1 LADENSRDRIF
12 RAVRERIQEADD
24 QERIQM
30 ITNAI
35 GDRRYRDLVDI
46 VAKIEGEDGWSTV
59 LEYLIESQHEKYI
72 SPLTIGQNK
81 TGLEVL
87 KFREMIFELFSCEGL
102 EPVSMDT
109 TNLLEELADESS
121 FVDASRV
128 LFTKLEKLA
137 KEQIQTGDTLFFDF
151 FENTSV
157 SQELLNLVSQT
168 RTENIQNVSLD
179 RNGSQ
184 FNVESLWY
192 CEHSRIVMS
201 MLGVKGFIIDSDTL
215 DSVLSVIQT
224 PNSIKNKVVDVSSFS
239 NSKKSRWN
247 RPTNS
252 TYRKLLSH
260 IVHQEVT
267 ELSLLGSRHAVPVL
281 NTLLDQLSSA
291 YKDSSFTINYK
302 ELLACI
308 NAHISV
314 RNIDSILSLE
324 KSSKMKNTRITTTAI
339 LAIGNFYHETSVNTL
354 ATLLCNKRSKEIQ
367 EAAARAIENVY
378 KKCPEADH
386 VIADFLNG
394 NCKNHGKLKKLYR
407 QLSKEKPVYYQ

>member
-12 RAVRERIQEADD
+12 RAVRERIQEADE

-59 LEYLIESQHEKYI
+59 LEYLIESQNRKYI

-81 TGLEVL
+81 TTLEML
-87 KFREMIFELFSCEGL
+87 KFREMIFELFSCKGL

-109 TNLLEELADESS
+109 TDLLEELADESS

-128 LFTKLEKLA
+128 LFAKLEQLA

-157 SQELLNLVSQT
+157 SQELLNLVSQI

-184 FNVESLWY
+184 FNVEFLWY

-224 PNSIKNKVVDVSSFS
+224 PNSIKNKIVDTSSFR
-239 NSKKSRWN
+239 NSKESRWN

-260 IVHQEVT
+260 IVHQEVA

-291 YKDSSFTINYK
+291 YKDLSSTTSYK

-314 RNIDSILSLE
+314 RDIDSILSLE

-354 ATLLCNKRSKEIQ
+354 ATLLCNKTSKEIQ
-367 EAAARAIENVY
+367 EATVRAIENVY

-386 VIADFLNG
+386 VIVEFLDG

>member
-1 LADENSRDRIF
+1 MADENSHDRIF
-12 RAVRERIQEADD
+12 RAVRERIQEADE

-30 ITNAI
+30 IANAI

-59 LEYLIESQHEKYI
+59 LEYLIESQHRKYI
-72 SPLTIGQNK
+72 SPLTIGQSK
-81 TGLEVL
+81 TTLEML
-87 KFREMIFELFSCEGL
+87 KFREMIFELFSCKGL
-102 EPVSMDT
+102 EPVSIDT
-109 TNLLEELADESS
+109 TDLLEELVDESS

-151 FENTSV
+151 FENTSI
-157 SQELLNLVSQT
+157 SQELLNLVSQI
-168 RTENIQNVSLD
+168 RTENIQNVSLN

-224 PNSIKNKVVDVSSFS
+224 PNSIKNKIVDVSSFR
-239 NSKKSRWN
+239 NLKESRWN

-367 EAAARAIENVY
+367 EAAAKAIENVY

-386 VIADFLNG
+386 VIADFLDG
-394 NCKNHGKLKKLYR
+394 NCKNHGRLKKLYR